1 MIKSK
6 ILLLASVALLLTSCG
21 TKYTLKGSDDTVLTL
36 GGSSFTI
43 VGENNDIIQTQKGNV
58 EKLEKEGQYKL
69 TVTNVAY
76 QLEKGE
82 SLSAAEEA
90 ILGLTWSKDDIAKL
104 QDGKKV
110 THKLDE
116 DEYYT
121 VKIAVD
127 AETKTYSIVLF

>member
-1 MIKSK
+1 MKKSG

-21 TKYTLKGSDDTVLTL
+21 AKYTLKGSDDTVLTL